1 MSEFFQ
7 QVVAGLGS
15 GAIYGALALALV
27 LIHRATGVINFA
39 QGEMAMFTTYI
50 AWTLIENHGWSY
62 WPAFVV
68 TLAFAFLLGLG
79 VQRVVIAPVSNAPIL
94 TIVIMTIGL
103 VLTFNG
109 LASLIWSAEIRAF
122 PSPFPNETWQIGGV
136 SISQQDVGTFA
147 VVLALVALLWAFF
160 QFTKV
165 GLALRASALNPDA
178 SRLVGV
184 RVGWMLA
191 IGWGLAAML
200 GAVAGMLAAPTVL
213 LDPNMMQAI
222 LIYAFAAAVLGGID
236 SPLGA
241 VAGRPA
247 PRGRAEPD
255 RHLQRLR
262 RRRPEAARRAAD
274 HPRRAARP
282 PGRALRQAGH
292 EARVKRRELIWVLGF
307 VVAAAAVFL
316 LPRFVSDFRAQ
327 QFAYVGIYFIALL
340 GLNLLTGI
348 TGQISLGHGAFML
361 IGGYT
366 TAILISDQGLK
377 LGSHTFSSD
386 MTDIWTIPIAGLVA
400 GLAGFLFG
408 FPALRLTGLYLALAT
423 FAIAVAAPAVV
434 RKFDEFTGGGGG
446 INMFGLPGLTGVD
459 RSRSRFRSSTRRS
472 SFNEWLYYLSWTIA
486 LVMLAVAWLLLRG
499 RFGRSLRA
507 VRDSE
512 LAAASSGVNLARYKT
527 LAFGISAFYAG
538 VAGSLLAIATT
549 FVNPDTFPIT
559 LSIFLLVG
567 VVVGGLG
574 SLWPLV
580 FGAIFIHFMQIEWA
594 QRVESVIPDWLPLLG
609 DLDTD
614 APGAPAVAFGVILI
628 LIMLLA
634 PGGAAGLLYRLK
646 VAATRG
652 YHRVR

>member
-68 TLAFAFLLGLG
+68 TLAFAFALGLG
-79 VQRVVIAPVSNAPIL
+79 VQRVVIAPVSNTSVL
-94 TIVIMTIGL
+94 TVVIMTIGL

-109 LASLIWSAEIRAF
+109 LASLIWSAEIRSF
-122 PSPFPNETWQIGGV
+122 PSPFPNETWQVGGV

-147 VVLALVALLWAFF
+147 VVLVLVALLWAFF

-236 SPLGA
+236 SPPGA
-241 VAGRPA
+241 VAGGLILGVGLNLIGTYSDFVGADLKLPVA
-247 PRGRAEPD
+247 LLDHPD
-255 RHLQRLR
+255 RS
-262 RRRPEAARRAAD
+262 
-274 HPRRAARP
+274 ARP
-282 PGRALRQAGH
+282 SGRPLRQAGH
-292 EARVKRRELIWVLGF
+292 EARVRRRELIWILGF
-307 VVAAAAVFL
+307 FVAAAAIFL

-386 MTDIWTIPIAGLVA
+386 MTDLWTIPIAGLVA

-408 FPALRLTGLYLALAT
+408 FPALRLSGIYLALAT
-423 FAIAVAAPAVV
+423 FAIAVATPAIV
-434 RKFDEFTGGGGG
+434 RKFEEFTGGGGG
-446 INMFGLPGLTGVD
+446 INMFGLPGLTGVVEPVSIPIID
-459 RSRSRFRSSTRRS
+459 RTL
-472 SFNEWLYYLSWTIA
+472 SFNEWLYYLSWTLA
-486 LVMLAVAWLLLRG
+486 LVMLAGAWLMLRG

-549 FVNPDTFPIT
+549 FVNPDTFPVA

-574 SLWPLV
+574 SFWPLV

-594 QRVESVIPDWLPLLG
+594 QQVESVIPNWLPLLG
-609 DLDTD
+609 DIDTD
-614 APGAPAVAFGVILI
+614 AAGRS
-628 LIMLLA
+628 
-634 PGGAAGLLYRLK
+634 GGGLRRHSDPDHAGRTRWRGGPPCTLK
-646 VAATRG
+646 ARATRG

>member
-1 MSEFFQ
+1 M
-7 QVVAGLGS
+7 
-15 GAIYGALALALV
+15 
-27 LIHRATGVINFA
+27 
-39 QGEMAMFTTYI
+39 
-50 AWTLIENHGWSY
+50 
-62 WPAFVV
+62 
-68 TLAFAFLLGLG
+68 
-79 VQRVVIAPVSNAPIL
+79 
-94 TIVIMTIGL
+94 
-103 VLTFNG
+103 
-109 LASLIWSAEIRAF
+109 
-122 PSPFPNETWQIGGV
+122 
-136 SISQQDVGTFA
+136 
-147 VVLALVALLWAFF
+147 
-160 QFTKV
+160 
-165 GLALRASALNPDA
+165 
-178 SRLVGV
+178 
-184 RVGWMLA
+184 
-191 IGWGLAAML
+191 
-200 GAVAGMLAAPTVL
+200 
-213 LDPNMMQAI
+213 
-222 LIYAFAAAVLGGID
+222 
-236 SPLGA
+236 
-241 VAGRPA
+241 
-247 PRGRAEPD
+247 
-255 RHLQRLR
+255 
-262 RRRPEAARRAAD
+262 
-274 HPRRAARP
+274 
-282 PGRALRQAGH
+282 
-292 EARVKRRELIWVLGF
+292 KRRELIWVVGF
-307 VVAAAAVFL
+307 LVAAAAVFL

-408 FPALRLTGLYLALAT
+408 FPALRLSGIYLALAT
-423 FAIAVAAPAVV
+423 FAIAVATPAVV
-434 RKFDEFTGGGGG
+434 RRFEEFTGGGGG
-446 INMFGLPGLTGVD
+446 INLFGLPGLTAVVNPVKIPLVD
-459 RSRSRFRSSTRRS
+459 KPL
-472 SFNEWLYYLSWTIA
+472 SFNEWLYYLSWTLA

-538 VAGSLLAIATT
+538 IAGSLLAIATT
-549 FVNPDTFPIT
+549 FVNPDTFPIA

-594 QRVESVIPDWLPLLG
+594 QRVESVIPNWLPLLG
-609 DLDTD
+609 DIDTD

-628 LIMLLA
+628 LIMMVA
-634 PGGAAGLLYRLK
+634 PGGAAGVLASLK
-646 VAATRG
+646 ARATRG